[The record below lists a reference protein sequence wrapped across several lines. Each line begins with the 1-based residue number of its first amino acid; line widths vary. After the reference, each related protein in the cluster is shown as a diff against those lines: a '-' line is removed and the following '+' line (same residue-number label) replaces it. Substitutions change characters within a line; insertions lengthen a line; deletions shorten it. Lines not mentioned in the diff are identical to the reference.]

1 MIRTRKGSEPGSGAG
16 DGGEDIPEN
25 VSAFNNDVP
34 YLTASSMMNTEP
46 AQLAMT
52 AVQPAQLNALALSIP
67 AAQQPSDWAATSGV
81 TRILNKPA
89 IPAAQVQSDWSAST
103 GPSAILNK
111 PSIPAAQVQ
120 PDWNAT
126 SGLGAILNKP
136 SLPAAQVQS
145 DWNATSGLGV
155 ILNKP
160 ALYSPQTPVVNASPA
175 VNTAYQHADKTKPF
189 KVMVNARSS
198 ITVTLL
204 ALSAADRLE
213 LRVAPTAA
221 GALAGGAGGFSV
233 GVWETGITG
242 ISVSVG
248 MGLADGGQMTADIPA
263 GWYYSINRLT
273 GTTATIVSCLTQ
285 SLVA

>member
-1 MIRTRKGSEPGSGAG
+1 MIRTRKGSEPGSGTG
-16 DGGEDIPEN
+16 SEEIPTD
-25 VSAFNNDVP
+25 VSAFRNDVP
-34 YLTASSMMNTEP
+34 YLTASSMMSTEP

-67 AAQQPSDWAATSGV
+67 PAQQPSDWAATSGV
-81 TRILNKPA
+81 ARVLNKPA
-89 IPAAQVQSDWSAST
+89 IPAAQVQSDWAAVSGPAS
-103 GPSAILNK
+103 ILNK
-111 PSIPAAQVQ
+111 PSMPAAQVQ

-126 SGLGAILNKP
+126 LGLGAILNKP
-136 SLPAAQVQS
+136 ALPAAQVQS

-160 ALYSPQTPVVNASPA
+160 AAYSPQPPVANASPA

-189 KVMVNARSS
+189 KAIVNVRSA

-204 ALSAADRLE
+204 ALSAADRVE

-221 GALAGGAGGFSV
+221 GALAGGAGGFSL

-242 ISVSVG
+242 ISVAVG
-248 MGLADGGQMTADIPA
+248 MGLTDGGQMTADIPA
-263 GWYYSINRLT
+263 GWYYSINRLN

-285 SLVA
+285 SLAV